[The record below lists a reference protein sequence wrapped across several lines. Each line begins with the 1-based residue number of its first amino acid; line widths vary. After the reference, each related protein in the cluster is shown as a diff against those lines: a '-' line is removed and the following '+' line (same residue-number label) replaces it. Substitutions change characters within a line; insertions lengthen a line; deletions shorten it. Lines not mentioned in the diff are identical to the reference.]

1 MPRSTQYPKSRQ
13 HGILVDQVGDETV
26 VYDAERQ
33 TAHSLNRL
41 ATLVWRHCDGSS
53 SVQELAAKVGPELG
67 TETDETVVE
76 YALDKLA
83 SAHLLEESQN
93 GNGDLVTRREALRK
107 VSFTA
112 AAAVTIPVILSIAAP
127 SPAMAE
133 SGGSVPPP
141 DPGPD

>member
-1 MPRSTQYPKSRQ
+1 MPRPTQYPKSRQ

-41 ATLVWRHCDGSS
+41 AALVWRHCDGAS
-53 SVQELAAKVGPELG
+53 SVRELAAKVGPELG
-67 TETDETVVE
+67 TETHETVVE

-83 SAHLLEESQN
+83 TAHLLEESHH
-93 GNGDLVTRREALRK
+93 GNVDLVTRREALRK
-107 VSFTA
+107 VSLT